1 MSNQKRELQ
10 KKRQQKAIKKAKAKK
25 SLISILIGVAA
36 LLLVSVIGYIIYYKV
51 VLMTNPIENYSEGLA
66 EDGTIEGIVAKDY
79 VTLGQY
85 EGIEINYSEY
95 APTQE
100 DIDAHIA
107 GLVATYKEYST
118 EAGVKVE
125 LHDTINLDYVGKIDG
140 VAFEGGSTAEGGTQI
155 TVGEAGYIDDFE
167 DQLVGKEIGSSFDI
181 EVTFPEDYGNEEV
194 AGKDAVFSITLNG
207 IYTEREFDDAFVKD
221 NLSDVALTAD
231 AYIEYYKEQQYL
243 IALEKYVPTYLEE
256 NCVVPVTP
264 KEYVE
269 DIMGIT
275 KYADQQEME
284 YMNEYYAA
292 YFGGDM
298 YESLADYMGVESETE
313 YEAELRLRAEEEVEA
328 NLVIQAIYEDAG
340 LTITSDHIEAVL
352 TDMGGSMENIAQL
365 EAVYGKGY
373 INQQAM
379 KEAVYEYIMENAEIV
394 K

>member
-1 MSNQKRELQ
+1 MSSAKRELQ
-10 KKRQQKAIKKAKAKK
+10 RQNREKAIRKQKTKKV
-25 SLISILIGVAA
+25 LTIGICSALGLAFVA
-36 LLLVSVIGYIIYYKV
+36 GIIYWIVYANFILTKPV
-51 VLMTNPIENYSEGLA
+51 EDYSKGLTD
-66 EDGTIEGIVAKDY
+66 DGKIEG
-79 VTLGQY
+79 VTLSDYITLGDYQNIAFNYTDEVMTY
-85 EGIEINYSEY
+85 EEAMAQLE
-95 APTQE
+95 QE
-100 DIDAHIA
+100 AGNSDDLSTETDIDIQL
-107 GLVATYKEYST
+107 GDK
-118 EAGVKVE
+118 
-125 LHDTINLDYVGKIDG
+125 INLDYTGKIDG
-140 VAFEGGSTAEGGTQI
+140 VAFENGSTNGAGTDI
-155 TVGEAGYIDDFE
+155 VVGSAGYIDDFE

-298 YESLADYMGVESETE
+298 YESLADYMGVESEKE

-365 EAVYGKGY
+365 ESVYGKGY

-379 KEAVYEYIMENAEIV
+379 KEAVYEYIMENV
-394 K
+394 KVIK